1 MPFYFSE
8 KKTFERKKNC
18 DERFLSL
25 IGRNTSPLC
34 ICIKAD
40 SLEEKAVVGG
50 SSEYWYFFWF
60 WWLNMINCKKNCLF
74 CLIKLSEILG
84 SSLESKK
91 PIGIA
96 CPMGSMRPIG
106 IGKNRTP
113 KTPNRPALLENNWWI
128 YYYYADVIYTNQL
141 SML

>member
-1 MPFYFSE
+1 MRVFF
-8 KKTFERKKNC
+8 
-18 DERFLSL
+18 SL
-25 IGRNTSPLC
+25 IGRNTSSLY
-34 ICIKAD
+34 ISIKAD

-50 SSEYWYFFWF
+50 AIKKPWVFFTKLKVLILPLILMIEYDKFQ
-60 WWLNMINCKKNCLF
+60 KKCLF
-74 CLIKLSEILG
+74 CSIKLSEILG

-113 KTPNRPALLENNWWI
+113 KTPNRPALTPGHFAKASYEI
-128 YYYYADVIYTNQL
+128 
-141 SML
+141 S